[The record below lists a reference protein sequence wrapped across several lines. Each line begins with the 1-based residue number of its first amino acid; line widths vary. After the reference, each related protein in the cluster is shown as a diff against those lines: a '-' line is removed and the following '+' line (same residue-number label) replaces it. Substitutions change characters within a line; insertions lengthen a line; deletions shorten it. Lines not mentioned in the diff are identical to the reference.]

1 MPSRASSTDSPVG
14 SGAGSASTA
23 WIGWPGQSFT
33 NKAELHLK
41 RVTAI
46 GLIALAAGAAQVQ
59 SAPPAPPATSTAA
72 PLPISLALKAAKV
85 ALTMCVGQGYKP
97 TVTVTDREGV
107 ARVVLVADGADP
119 VSIIASRRK
128 AYTAAALGISTAQL
142 GKNVAAS
149 GFDLNAID
157 PQLITFGGGYPILRG
172 DVVIG
177 AIGVGGADRDNGDA
191 PNMACA
197 QAALAAIKNELR

>member
-1 MPSRASSTDSPVG
+1 
-14 SGAGSASTA
+14 
-23 WIGWPGQSFT
+23 
-33 NKAELHLK
+33 LK
-41 RVTAI
+41 RLAAI
-46 GLIALAAGAAQVQ
+46 GLIALTGGAPQVQ
-59 SAPPAPPATSTAA
+59 SAPPAPPVVAAATA

-85 ALTMCVGQGYKP
+85 ALTTCVAQGFAP

-128 AYTAAALGISTAQL
+128 AYTAAALGVSTAQL

-149 GFDLNAID
+149 GFDLKTID

-172 DVVIG
+172 NVVIG
-177 AIGVGGADRDNGDA
+177 AIAVGGADRDNSDA
-191 PNMACA
+191 PNEACA
-197 QAALAAIKNELR
+197 QAGLDAIKDALR

>member
-1 MPSRASSTDSPVG
+1 MA
-14 SGAGSASTA
+14 
-23 WIGWPGQSFT
+23 
-33 NKAELHLK
+33 
-41 RVTAI
+41 
-46 GLIALAAGAAQVQ
+46 LIALTAGAAQVQ
-59 SAPPAPPATSTAA
+59 SAPPAPPASTA
-72 PLPISLALKAAKV
+72 PLPIVLALKAAKV
-85 ALTMCVGQGYKP
+85 ALNTCVAQGYRP

-128 AYTAAALGISTAQL
+128 AYTAAALGITSEQL

-149 GFDLNAID
+149 GFDLKGID

-191 PNMACA
+191 PNKACA
-197 QAALAAIKNELR
+197 EAGLAAIKNELR